1 MTVLVLLL
9 AWLRKTTVIFI
20 ATPKTT
26 PSKCLL
32 ATTMVVCLTTITP
45 EADTWGLTK
54 GGHPEKVPGRCDLF
68 NRPKDEREVFLL
80 TKLASGYD

>member
-9 AWLRKTTVIFI
+9 AWLRKTAVIFV
-20 ATPKTT
+20 AKPKTT

-32 ATTMVVCLTTITP
+32 ATTMVVCLNTTITP
-45 EADTWGLTK
+45 EALSYTWGLMK

-68 NRPKDEREVFLL
+68 NRQKDEREVLF
-80 TKLASGYD
+80 